1 MYRKFSNQISF
12 LINHTAG
19 DTLYRT
25 SGELIDWYVGGS
37 SVSQMA
43 NSIRR
48 LTEIINSKQV
58 IYILLLLNVIF
69 QALVGLVGQKY
80 CLSPSIM

>member
-43 NSIRR
+43 NSIRH
-48 LTEIINSKQV
+48 LTEIINTKKV
-58 IYILLLLNVIF
+58 LRLIRV
-69 QALVGLVGQKY
+69 
-80 CLSPSIM
+80 